1 MPRMSEALA
10 GPRLWVKRDDCTGLA
25 GGGNKTRK
33 LEYLLAEALDA
44 GADCVLTTG
53 ALQSNHARQ
62 TAAAAAKLG
71 LECHL
76 MLEEEVNRTDA
87 DYRGS
92 GNLLIDRLCRA
103 HLHRYPGNSDMPLAL
118 ETLAEKLRAEGRRP
132 CVIPVGG
139 SSARGALGY
148 ARCAQELLQQSRML
162 GIDLDLVV
170 HASGSAGTQAGLI
183 AGFAALGAEVP
194 VLGICVSRPAAE
206 QEEKVMGLVAET
218 LHLLEVSAPF
228 PRQRVRANGDY
239 VGEGYGIPTPGMI
252 DAVKLAARL
261 EGLLLDP
268 VYTGKAMAGLID
280 LVRKDALDK
289 TKNVVFLHTGGA
301 AALFA
306 YRSTFEGVT

>member
-1 MPRMSEALA
+1 
-10 GPRLWVKRDDCTGLA
+10 
-25 GGGNKTRK
+25 
-33 LEYLLAEALDA
+33 
-44 GADCVLTTG
+44 
-53 ALQSNHARQ
+53 
-62 TAAAAAKLG
+62 
-71 LECHL
+71 
-76 MLEEEVNRTDA
+76 
-87 DYRGS
+87 
-92 GNLLIDRLCRA
+92 
-103 HLHRYPGNSDMPLAL
+103 
-118 ETLAEKLRAEGRRP
+118 
-132 CVIPVGG
+132 
-139 SSARGALGY
+139 
-148 ARCAQELLQQSRML
+148 QELLQQSRML
-162 GIDLDLVV
+162 GTDLDLVV

>member
-10 GPRLWVKRDDCTGLA
+10 GPRLWIKRDDCTGLA

-44 GADCVLTTG
+44 GADSVLTTG
-53 ALQSNHARQ
+53 AIQSNHARQ

-76 MLEEEVNRTDA
+76 LLEEEVNRTDA
-87 DYRGS
+87 DYGGS

-103 HLHRYPGNSDMPLAL
+103 HLHRYPRNTDMPLAL
-118 ETLAEKLRAEGRRP
+118 DTLAEKLRAEGRRP
-132 CVIPVGG
+132 YAIPVGG

-148 ARCAQELLQQSRML
+148 VRCAEELLQQSQTL
-162 GIDLDLVV
+162 GIDVDLVV
-170 HASGSAGTQAGLI
+170 HASGSAGTQAGLL
-183 AGFAALGAEVP
+183 AGFAALGADIP

-206 QEEKVMGLVAET
+206 QEEKVMGLVGES
-218 LHLLEVSAPF
+218 LSLLEVSAPF
-228 PRQRVRANGDY
+228 ARERVRANGDY
-239 VGEGYGIPTPGMI
+239 VGEGYGIPTDEMI
-252 DAVKLAARL
+252 DAVKLGARL

-280 LVRKDALDK
+280 LAQKGALDK
-289 TKNVVFLHTGGA
+289 ANNVVFLHTGGA

-306 YRSTFEGVT
+306 YRSIFEGLS